1 MRIYFA
7 PMEGI
12 TGHIYRRVHHQ
23 FFAGVDRYFTPFLS
37 PTMHHHFTT
46 REFRDVLPEYNEGIP
61 TVPQILTKSAPD
73 FLWAAGELKAMG
85 YEEVNLNLGCPSG
98 TVTAKGKGSGMLS
111 DLPGLEA
118 FLSEVCAH
126 SPLPVSVKTRV
137 GRYDPAE
144 FPALLE
150 LFSRFPLCELTIH
163 PRIQK
168 DLYRPPVRME
178 TFALAAARYPGALCY
193 NGELRTAAQCRA
205 LETAYPGLSAL
216 MLGRGLAADPALG
229 EKLRGGGPANKDRL
243 LAFHTALLE
252 ENLRELSPR
261 NTLARMK
268 ELWSLQLQLFDGG
281 ERFSKP
287 LRKAAD
293 LPEYEAVIA
302 SLFRTCPVRQ
312 DLSIDKDPAHPL

>member
-1 MRIYFA
+1 MRVYFA

-12 TGHIYRRVHHQ
+12 TGHIYRRVHHRL
-23 FFAGVDRYFTPFLS
+23 FGGVDHYLTPFVS
-37 PTMHHHFTT
+37 PTMHHHFTA
-46 REFRDVLPEYNEGIP
+46 REFRDVLPECNEGVP
-61 TVPQILTKSAPD
+61 TVPQILTKSAAD

-137 GRYDPAE
+137 GRYDPEE

-150 LFSRFPLCELTIH
+150 LFSRFPICELTVH

-168 DLYRPPVRME
+168 DFYAHPVRME
-178 TFALAAARYPGALCY
+178 AFALAAARYPGALCY
-193 NGELRTAAQCRA
+193 NGDLRTADQCR
-205 LETAYPGLSAL
+205 EMEVAYPGLSAL

-229 EKLRGGGPANKDRL
+229 EKYRGGPPAEKERL
-243 LAFHTALLE
+243 LAFHAALLE
-252 ENLRELSPR
+252 ENLRELGPR

-268 ELWSLQLQLFDGG
+268 ELWGLQLQLFEGG
-281 ERFSKP
+281 TRFAKS
-287 LRKAAD
+287 LRKANA
-293 LPEYEAVIA
+293 LPEYEAVVA
-302 SLFRTCPVRQ
+302 ELFRSCPVRP
-312 DLSIDKDPAHPL
+312 DLSIDKGPADPL